1 MDREKVRR
9 EIKINKPSE
18 CVNVD
23 LIVVMFCDNS
33 GSYKRDTDQAVC
45 NMVVSGADQWSFPSE
60 CRKLAL

>member
-18 CVNVD
+18 YVNVD

-45 NMVVSGADQWSFPSE
+45 YMVSLEPISGVFPVNVES
-60 CRKLAL
+60 

>member
-1 MDREKVRR
+1 MDREKVKR
-9 EIKINKPSE
+9 EIKNNKPSE

-45 NMVVSGADQWSFPSE
+45 NMVSLELISGVFPVNVES
-60 CRKLAL
+60 

>member
-1 MDREKVRR
+1 VDREKVKR
-9 EIKINKPSE
+9 EIKNNKPSE

-45 NMVVSGADQWSFPSE
+45 NMVSLELISGVFPVNVES
-60 CRKLAL
+60 